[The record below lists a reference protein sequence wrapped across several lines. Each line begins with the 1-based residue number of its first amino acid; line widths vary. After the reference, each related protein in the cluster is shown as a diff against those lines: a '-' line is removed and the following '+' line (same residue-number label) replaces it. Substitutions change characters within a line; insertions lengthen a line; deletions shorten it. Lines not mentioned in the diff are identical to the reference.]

1 MRNWHDLTY
10 LRTGTV
16 RQQQAWQAIA
26 ETRIM
31 ELLQPYT
38 PVLAGTI
45 PLDIDVS
52 GSDLDIICE
61 CHDLDHMESKVRANF
76 GGHKDYTEMRLIVSN
91 IQTSVIS
98 FYAAGFFF
106 EIFAQPVPVIKQNAY
121 RHMDMEARLLTVG
134 GQDAY
139 REIRQ
144 LKEQGTKT
152 EPAFARYFQIPGDD
166 PYQALFDL
174 EALTDSELFARF
186 GKTKTS

>member
-16 RQQQAWQAIA
+16 RQQQAWHAIT

-61 CHDLDHMESKVRANF
+61 CHDLDHLESKVRANF
-76 GGHKDYTEMRLIVSN
+76 GGHKDYTEMSLIVSD

-98 FYAAGFFF
+98 FYATGFFF

-139 REIRQ
+139 RDIRL

-152 EPAFARYFQIPGDD
+152 EPAFTRYFQIPGDD
-166 PYQALFDL
+166 PYQALLDL
-174 EALTDSELFARF
+174 ETHSDSELFARF

>member
-1 MRNWHDLTY
+1 MRNWRDLTY
-10 LRTGTV
+10 LRSGTV
-16 RQQQAWQAIA
+16 RQQQAWHAIA

-61 CHDLDHMESKVRANF
+61 CHDLDHLESKVRVNF
-76 GGHKDYTEMRLIVSN
+76 GGHKDYKEMSLIVSD

-98 FYAAGFFF
+98 FYATGFFF

-121 RHMDMEARLLTVG
+121 RHMDMEARLLTIG

-166 PYQALFDL
+166 PYQALLDL
-174 EALTDSELFARF
+174 ETFSDSELFARF

>member
-16 RQQQAWQAIA
+16 RQQQAWHAIA

-61 CHDLDHMESKVRANF
+61 CHDLDHLESKVRAHF

-91 IQTSVIS
+91 IPTSVIS
-98 FYAAGFFF
+98 YYAAGFFF

-121 RHMDMEARLLTVG
+121 RHMDMEARLLTLG

-144 LKEQGTKT
+144 LKKQGTKT
-152 EPAFARYFQIPGDD
+152 EPAFALYFQIAGDD
-166 PYQALFDL
+166 PYQALLDL
-174 EALTDSELFARF
+174 ETLSDSELFARF